1 MLEINNLSFQYS
13 EESSRLFQAFSFKA
27 KCGETVL
34 VKGSS
39 GSGKTTL
46 LNLLC
51 GVIPKVIPGKLSGK
65 ITINDHDIKRQKLS
79 ELSPYISL
87 LMQDPELQLFFP
99 IVEQEIAFGPENF
112 QVEPEEILSR
122 ISTALKLL
130 GIEHLRYR
138 ETVNLSFGEKKLVA
152 LAALIALDPQ
162 IFLLD
167 EPTAGIS
174 SQQIEYLKNV
184 IKTLSE
190 NGKIFFIAEHQGELL
205 DLPHLTIDL
214 DDSGAI

>member
-1 MLEINNLSFQYS
+1 MLEIKDLSFQYS
-13 EESSRLFQAFSFKA
+13 TESSRLFHCFNFKA
-27 KCGETVL
+27 ERGETVL

-51 GVIPKVIPGKLSGK
+51 GVIPKVIPGKVSGK
-65 ITINDHDIKRQKLS
+65 IMINNYDIEQLKLT

-99 IVEQEIAFGPENF
+99 TVEQEIAFGPENL
-112 QVEPEEILSR
+112 QVEPQEILSR
-122 ISTALKLL
+122 ISNVLKLL
-130 GIEHLRYR
+130 NIEQLRFR
-138 ETVNLSFGEKKLVA
+138 ETANLSFGEKKLVA
-152 LAALIALDPQ
+152 LAAIIALDPQ
-162 IFLLD
+162 ILLLD

-174 SQQIEYLKNV
+174 SQQIEYVKKV

-190 NGKIFFIAEHQGELL
+190 KGKIIFIAEHQEELL

-214 DDSGAI
+214 DDIGTI